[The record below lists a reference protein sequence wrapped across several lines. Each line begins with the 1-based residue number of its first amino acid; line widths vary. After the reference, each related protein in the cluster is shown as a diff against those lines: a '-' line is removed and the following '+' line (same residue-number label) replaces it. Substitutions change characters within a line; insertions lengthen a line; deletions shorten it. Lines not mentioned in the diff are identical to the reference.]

1 MNPLLLL
8 AVGGAAGVGAGLRY
22 LLDTGV
28 GRMLG
33 TRFPWGILV
42 VNIIGSFTLGLVTG
56 IVTSSEL
63 SLALG
68 TGLLGGFTTFSTVMV
83 DTWTLG
89 EAGKRRAA
97 WANGLGTLLAC
108 VAAAGLGLLAGA
120 AFTGHL

>member
-42 VNIIGSFTLGLVTG
+42 VNIIGSFTLGLV
-56 IVTSSEL
+56 
-63 SLALG
+63 

>member
-63 SLALG
+63 SLGLG
-68 TGLLGGFTTFSTVMV
+68 AGLLGGLTTLSAVMV
-83 DTWTLG
+83 DAWTLG